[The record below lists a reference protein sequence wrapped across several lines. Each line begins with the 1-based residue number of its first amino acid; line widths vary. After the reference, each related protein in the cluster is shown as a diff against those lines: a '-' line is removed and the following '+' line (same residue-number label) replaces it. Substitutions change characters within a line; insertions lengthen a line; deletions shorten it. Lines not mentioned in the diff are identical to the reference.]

1 MRIAWLG
8 NSYTYFNDLPS
19 MVAAMLMAAGVVNGP
34 ADGDNPKPEVIRHA
48 QVTPGGERFCG
59 HAANPKAIE
68 MLARVWDVVVLQD
81 NSGVPGGASK
91 NAYKA
96 SLKALQEDLAP
107 LTTRSAHCIL
117 YSTWGHL
124 HGSVY
129 EKQRAAYPDYL
140 IMQRLTTAGCEA
152 YFHLLSE
159 LRSQND
165 NALRTSL
172 APVGDAFL
180 IIYEEEVAQGRTPT
194 HASSLFSRLFV
205 PDHFHPSRIGTY
217 LAACTFV
224 ELLIH
229 DRHELS
235 FPASWRPP
243 AECAFDES
251 LRERFGSDWRPERMS
266 DEEAARLQHAA
277 RKAVSARINNMSSS

>member
-1 MRIAWLG
+1 
-8 NSYTYFNDLPS
+8 

-180 IIYEEEVAQGRTPT
+180 IIYEEDMSQGVDDNAYELVSLCVRACVRACMLAC
-194 HASSLFSRLFV
+194 ASSFMSPFSYFTSLYV
-205 PDHFHPSRIGTY
+205 C
-217 LAACTFV
+217 ACASAIV
-224 ELLIH
+224 RVSCVRELLYPLSVLSGLLWVMDLH
-229 DRHELS
+229 DCS
-235 FPASWRPP
+235 FGCRY
-243 AECAFDES
+243 DH
-251 LRERFGSDWRPERMS
+251 GSQPGCI
-266 DEEAARLQHAA
+266 L
-277 RKAVSARINNMSSS
+277 